1 MEMETTPMPV
11 LMEQVE
17 RVNPLNVA
25 INSSKQVKKI
35 VMMAMMTILMRV
47 FHVQMHNVV
56 MVILVLILHPITLDM
71 SSVMME
77 IKIMMMHVLQ
87 LV

>member
-1 MEMETTPMPV
+1 
-11 LMEQVE
+11 VE

-56 MVILVLILHPITLDM
+56 MVILVLILHPMTLDM